1 MALLLIEIVIMVATI
16 IYGLMKGGALG
27 SGVTAIVALFI
38 MIFIFKLPP
47 SAPPVTA
54 VLIILSIGVAS
65 ATLQA
70 SGGMEY
76 MISVA
81 EKIIRR
87 YPRAI
92 TFVAPLVCFLF
103 VFGMGTAMITL
114 SLEPIISETAIKS
127 KVNPKGALVTSVLAS
142 NMALLC
148 SPASSSTAYVVTILA
163 AYGISLG
170 TYLSITL
177 PATLISIV
185 LLSLILTF
193 AYKRIPFDESAIAK
207 LSEDQEVREI
217 ATAAK
222 KSTIVF
228 LLCVLAIIVLGLFPS
243 LLPTFE
249 VGENTVRI
257 ATADLVQMFM
267 YLSAAVNI
275 LFFKIKAKDI
285 LATSAIGNFL
295 AAALIVLGL
304 GWLGGTI
311 FNAPINQAVL
321 GQSLGQVLAQYPWVI
336 ILICSFVAMIIGAQT
351 AVAAI
356 IFPLA
361 LTLGISPLFL
371 VVIVQCL
378 NFNFVIPAQPTLLF
392 AVELDHTGKTK
403 VFSFIIPGII
413 ITALAI
419 LLSYGI
425 TLFI

>member
-193 AYKRIPFDESAIAK
+193 AYKRIPFDESAIDK

-304 GWLGGTI
+304 GWVGGTI

>member
-217 ATAAK
+217 APAAK

-304 GWLGGTI
+304 GWVGGTI

>member
-27 SGVTAIVALFI
+27 SGVTSIVALFI

-304 GWLGGTI
+304 GWVGGTI

>member
-27 SGVTAIVALFI
+27 SGVTSIVALFI

-304 GWLGGTI
+304 GWVGGTI

-392 AVELDHTGKTK
+392 AAELDHTGKTK